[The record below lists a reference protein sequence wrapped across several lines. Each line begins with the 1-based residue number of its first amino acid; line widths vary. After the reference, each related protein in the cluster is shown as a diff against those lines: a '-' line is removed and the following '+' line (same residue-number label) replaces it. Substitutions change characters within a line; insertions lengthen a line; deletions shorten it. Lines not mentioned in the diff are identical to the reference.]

1 MKKFFALLLAAVMC
15 LALVA
20 CGKPQPT
27 ATGTVV
33 IHITINPEFKLHLDS
48 VGNVVQVD
56 TLNGDAQV
64 VSDAIQLTG
73 MSCETAI
80 TALLNETIRQGF
92 LCNGGDITVTVE
104 ISDNISNQLDKWQK
118 TVMDGVAQALSTTN
132 TNASISFSAEIMH
145 TPNTPPQNDP
155 AGQGTQTGQ
164 ETPTIDANGN
174 SITIDADGNTRVES
188 PNGSVS
194 VLRPDGTPVLLI
206 FTEADGTRVTQ
217 QHDSNSVI
225 IQESFEYPDGSQ
237 LTRFFYSSGTL
248 MREVHTDRNGTE
260 TVQEYDNSGHLI
272 PEGTKVDANGVYYY
286 PDYAGQS
293 RVFVD
298 EMGESWN
305 NTYDAQGYLV
315 ESYRE
320 WTDSM
325 GFVWRDYMEQRHDGT
340 FGAVTYHFWNGNWEP
355 KVMYHPNGVVSKE
368 VLGQSGHGLS
378 VGYYDINGMLT
389 DVYGWDNFNLFN
401 HLVYSADGSYACH
414 TTNADG
420 SVSTFYYDANGNE
433 IHP

>member
-1 MKKFFALLLAAVMC
+1 MKKFFALLMAAAMC
-15 LALVA
+15 FLLVA
-20 CGKPQPT
+20 CGSSQL
-27 ATGTVV
+27 AADGTVV
-33 IHITINPEFKLHLDS
+33 VHITINPEFKLHLDNN
-48 VGNVVQVD
+48 GNVVQVD
-56 TLNGDAQV
+56 ALNDDAKAV
-64 VSDAIQLTG
+64 NDAIQLTG
-73 MSCETAI
+73 KSCENAI

-92 LCNGGDITVTVE
+92 LRDGGEVTVTVE

-118 TVMDGVAQALSTTN
+118 TVMDGVTQALSAN
-132 TNASISFSAEIMH
+132 TINANISFGAEVIH
-145 TPNTPPQNDP
+145 APNTPPQNDP
-155 AGQGTQTGQ
+155 AGQGTQAGQ
-164 ETPTIDANGN
+164 ANPTIDANGN
-174 SITIDADGNTRVES
+174 VVTIDADGNTRMES
-188 PNGSVS
+188 PDGSVS

-217 QHDSNSVI
+217 HHDSNSVI
-225 IQESFEYPDGSQ
+225 IQDIFEYPDGSQ
-237 LTRFFYSSGTL
+237 LTRFFYSNGAL
-248 MREVHTDRNGTE
+248 MREVHTDRNGVE
-260 TVQEYDNSGHLI
+260 TTQEYDSSGHLI
-272 PEGTKVDANGVYYY
+272 PAGGKVDVNGVCYY

-320 WTDSM
+320 RTDSM
-325 GFVWRDYMEQRHDGT
+325 GFVWRDYMEQRDDGT
-340 FGAVTYHFWNGNWEP
+340 VGTVTYHFWNGNWEP
-355 KVMYHPNGVVSKE
+355 TVMYHPNGVVSKE
-368 VLGQSGHGLS
+368 ILGQSGHGLS
-378 VGYYDINGMLT
+378 VGYYDTNGRLT

-401 HLVYSADGSYACH
+401 HLVYSADGSYVCY